1 MTSIIISGLLGKMG
15 QTVLKCAEENEDIQV
30 LAGVDIMAPDENPYE
45 FPLYADFC
53 SIKEKPD
60 AVIDFSH
67 PSALSSM
74 LMYAKRMNVPVV
86 LATTAYSGEN
96 MEMIRNASKEVPV
109 FFSANMSLGVN
120 LMKVLIKKAAEV
132 LSDSF
137 DIEITETH
145 HNQKKDA
152 PSGTALALADSIN
165 EVFKGEKEYV
175 YGRTPD
181 SGKREKK
188 EIGIHALRGGTVVGE
203 HEVLF
208 FGNDEVIKI
217 SHSARSRRVF
227 AEGALKAAEF
237 LKGRQPGLYSMEDII
252 SF

>member
-1 MTSIIISGLLGKMG
+1 MDIIISGILGKMG
-15 QTVLKCAEENEDIQV
+15 QTVLKCANENEDVNVI
-30 LAGVDIMAPDENPYE
+30 AGVDVMAPDVNPFD

-53 SIKEKPD
+53 SVAEKPD

-67 PSALSSM
+67 PSALSSL

-86 LATTAYSGEN
+86 LATTAYTEEN
-96 MEMIRNASKEVPV
+96 IQMIKLASQEVPV

-120 LMKVLIKKAAEV
+120 LMKVLIKKAAEA
-132 LSDSF
+132 LGDGF

-145 HNQKKDA
+145 HNLKKDA

-165 EVFKGEKEYV
+165 EVFDGSKEYV
-175 YGRTPD
+175 YGRTPE

-203 HEVLF
+203 HEVSF
-208 FGNDEVIKI
+208 FGNDEIIKI
-217 SHSARSRRVF
+217 SHSARSKSVF

-237 LKGRQPGLYSMEDII
+237 IKDKEPGFYGMEDMITL
-252 SF
+252 